1 MAHEHTRATGAIA
14 MLQNSPCESDP
25 NPLQHRSCSN
35 KFARPLMI
43 FWNEKFNQK
52 RVQIDYL
59 QEESPLGTAGALGLI
74 KVPSEAPFLV
84 SNCDI
89 ITDISYGALLDF
101 HVRNAAAATMA
112 VRMHEWRHPYGVVRT
127 QGIEIVG
134 FEEKPVSRT
143 QINAGIYALNPAS
156 LQVLSAGTNCD
167 MPTLFDRLLAKAQRA
182 VAYPMHEPWSDVG
195 RPDDLKLIEM

>member
-52 RVQIDYL
+52 RVQIDYAR
-59 QEESPLGTAGALGLI
+59 EESPLGTAGALGLI

-143 QINAGIYALNPAS
+143 QINAGIYALNPAY
-156 LQVLSAGTNCD
+156 LQVLSAGTHCD
-167 MPTLFDRLLAKAQRA
+167 MPTLFDRLLAKARRT
-182 VAYPMHEPWSDVG
+182 VAYPMHVP
-195 RPDDLKLIEM
+195 